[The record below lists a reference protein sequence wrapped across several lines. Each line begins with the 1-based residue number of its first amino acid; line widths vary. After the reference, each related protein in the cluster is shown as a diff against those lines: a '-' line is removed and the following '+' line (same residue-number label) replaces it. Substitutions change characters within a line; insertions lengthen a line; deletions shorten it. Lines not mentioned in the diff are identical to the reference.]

1 MAAVL
6 APPPLPKS
14 QPSFGRRYSTIL
26 KLLGVG
32 VLVLVLLIPLAM
44 ITGVLRERLTRRN
57 EAVADITSSWGK
69 EQNVLGPVLGIPY
82 QYTFKAVKEVPA
94 PDGKV
99 ERREVEETAIANA
112 YFLPEMLNVSANV
125 ETQKLHRGI
134 YDAVVYRAQ
143 TVLSGKFV
151 PPDFGALK
159 IDLKDVQWKD
169 AFVTIAMND
178 LRGTR
183 EAIVLDWGGVKRPML
198 PGSQVPGYTTGA
210 TASLGRGQPI
220 GTEIQFSIPLDFNGS
235 EGIFFAPFGVQ
246 NEATLKSNSP
256 DVGFRGAFLPAQR
269 SLRPDGFDAKW
280 KVSYYGRD
288 YPQSWTSRAG
298 NERFNTQSVS
308 NSFFGAQFLSIL
320 DAYRYVE
327 RSIKYGV
334 LFLVLVFTAFFLF
347 EVTARQKI
355 HAFQYLMVGAA
366 LCLFYLLLL
375 SISEFIGFSWAYVVA
390 AVASTA
396 LITWYCRF
404 FLGGGVR
411 TFMIGAGL
419 SGIYLFLYITLRQ
432 QDYALL
438 MGAVALFV
446 VLSIVMY
453 VTRKI
458 DWYARDAAEYASQTT
473 QTASVASIND

>member
-1 MAAVL
+1 MRDLIADTGRVIHPPGMAETQ

-14 QPSFGRRYSTIL
+14 QPLFGRRHSTII

-32 VLVLVLLIPLAM
+32 ALVLVLLIPLAM
-44 ITGVLRERLTRRN
+44 ITGVLRDRLSRRN

-69 EQNVLGPVLGIPY
+69 EQNVIGPVLGIPY
-82 QYTFKAVKEVPA
+82 QYKFKAVKEMPA
-94 PDGKV
+94 PDGKM
-99 ERREVEETAIANA
+99 ERREVEETAMGTA
-112 YFLPEMLNVSANV
+112 YFLPETLHINGDAQ
-125 ETQKLHRGI
+125 TQMLHRGI
-134 YDAVVYRAQ
+134 YNAAVFRAQ
-143 TVLSGKFV
+143 VTLSGKFA
-151 PPDFGALK
+151 PPDFGPLK

-169 AFVTIAMND
+169 AFVTIAVND

-183 EAIVLDWGGVKRPML
+183 EGIVLDWGGARRPLL

-210 TASLGRGQPI
+210 TASLGTDKPLAS
-220 GTEIQFSIPLDFNGS
+220 EIEFSIPLDFNGS

-246 NEATLKSNSP
+246 NEATLKSNWADP
-256 DVGFRGAFLPAQR
+256 AFRGAFLPAER
-269 SLRPDGFDAKW
+269 SVRPNGFDAKW
-280 KVSYYGRD
+280 KISYYGRD
-288 YPQSWTSRAG
+288 YPQSWTSRGG
-298 NERFNTQSVS
+298 NERFNVQSVT
-308 NSFFGAQFLSIL
+308 NSRFGANFLSIL

-334 LFLVLVFTAFFLF
+334 LFLVLVFTTFFLF

-355 HAFQYLMVGAA
+355 HPFQYLMVGAA

-375 SISEFIGFSWAYVVA
+375 SISEFIGFSWAYLIA
-390 AVASTA
+390 AVASTL

-419 SGIYLFLYITLRQ
+419 AGVYLFLYITLRQ

-438 MGAVALFV
+438 MGAIALFV
-446 VLSIVMY
+446 VLAIVMY
-453 VTRKI
+453 VTRKV
-458 DWYARDAAEYASQTT
+458 DWYARDAG
-473 QTASVASIND
+473 